1 MKKLL
6 FCITAL
12 AFGASLFAEGKKLL
26 ISDLNEGVE
35 IHSGTDSPSD
45 SDEGSVPI
53 SPSRSTTLKT
63 GQYLDIV
70 YPGTGWIYLGE
81 MEGSSLLRYEK
92 REIGDGDT
100 FFTLQARK
108 TGTTILHFYKSDAL
122 AGNYIDDYLSVSI
135 SGTSRNGEHVEAP
148 SYADIVPPRPSF
160 QQSAAVAQALQ
171 ERSNVE
177 TESSSESIQYVPSQ
191 DIQETDSSF
200 VSQAD
205 SGDSEDDKSAT
216 VIQTNSSS
224 AVSEST
230 ASTAEARPQ
239 AASETNE
246 TDSDSSK
253 KADTSNLSE
262 KEILDLAQKAFE
274 AKNYTE
280 SLSYLE
286 DFFDK
291 AVSLTD
297 EGLYLKGKVLET
309 PSSSRNIKEALSSYK
324 AIVNNYPESELWDD
338 ASKRIS
344 YIERIYFDIR

>member
-1 MKKLL
+1 MKKLV

-12 AFGASLFAEGKKLL
+12 AFGTLLFAEGKKLL
-26 ISDLNEGVE
+26 ISDLNESAE
-35 IHSGTDSPSD
+35 IHSGTDLPND
-45 SDEGSVPI
+45 TDEGSAPI

-63 GQYLDIV
+63 GQYLDIA

-81 MEGSSLLRYEK
+81 MDGSSLLRYEK

-108 TGTTILHFYKSDAL
+108 TGTAILHFYKSDAL

-148 SYADIVPPRPSF
+148 TYADIVPPRPSF
-160 QQSAAVAQALQ
+160 QQSTAVAQALQ
-171 ERSNVE
+171 ERAGEEKE
-177 TESSSESIQYVPSQ
+177 TPSGSIQYIPSQ
-191 DIQETDSSF
+191 DSQETDNSF
-200 VSQAD
+200 VSQAE
-205 SGDSEDDKSAT
+205 SGKSEDDKSAT

-224 AVSEST
+224 AVSENT
-230 ASTAEARPQ
+230 ATTAKASSQ
-239 AASETNE
+239 ASSETTE
-246 TDSDSSK
+246 TDRENNK
-253 KADTSNLSE
+253 KEDTSNLSE
-262 KEILDLAQKAFE
+262 KEILDLAQKAYE

-324 AIVNNYPESELWDD
+324 AIVNNYPESDFWDD